1 MAKLSTYTQVHI
13 NNNVDFLVTTIE
25 STDTKVIRIAEQVHI
40 FCTEKQLD
48 QLRKSL
54 EEFLYD
60 ETLEDVAD
68 KLVGAQNDCAHLRDE
83 VQSLRDEINRL
94 KFGEGL

>member
-1 MAKLSTYTQVHI
+1 MSEMSVYAQIHVKK
-13 NNNVDFLVTTIE
+13 NVDFHVTTIE
-25 STDTKVIRIAEQVHI
+25 STDTIVIRIADKVHI

-48 QLRKSL
+48 RLRQDL

-68 KLVGAQNDCAHLRDE
+68 KLVETQNDCAHLRDE